1 MDQQG
6 IVYGFKFIINL
17 WIDENLLL
25 GALVEVPLDLV
36 ALSVSGG
43 EVDQGQQGQQD

>member
-1 MDQQG
+1 MDQQD
-6 IVYGFKFIINL
+6 IVYGFMFVMNF

-36 ALSVSGG
+36 AVSGR
-43 EVDQGQQGQQD
+43 EVDQGQQGQEG

>member
-6 IVYGFKFIINL
+6 IVYGFKFIIK

-36 ALSVSGG
+36 ALSGREG
-43 EVDQGQQGQQD
+43 DQGQQGQED

>member
-1 MDQQG
+1 MCQQG

-25 GALVEVPLDLV
+25 GALVEVPLDL
-36 ALSVSGG
+36 AAVSGSEG
-43 EVDQGQQGQQD
+43 DQGQQGQDD